1 MDVITMARELGK
13 AIQSSEEYKKLNT
26 AKEIN
31 DNDETL
37 QKQIEEFN
45 MIRVQLSTLMQDENK
60 DEEKMKT
67 LDGELKGLYATVMG
81 NPNMLNFNEAKQD
94 IDKLMNGI
102 TTILMACVNGDDPD
116 TCEAYPASCDGSC
129 SSCGGGCH

>member
-116 TCEAYPASCDGSC
+116 TCEAYPASCGGSC